1 MDAFLEEHAL
11 LLAKYDKWSRRDLTG
26 KQYVSIWAAG
36 IHVRIRLADPANPK
50 QCLLVV
56 MGATADGQ
64 KELIAVIDG
73 VRESKQ
79 SWLELLLDLKN
90 RGSPFHRRSLS
101 PMVRSASGPPCGRPT
116 RRRVGNAAQVHKT
129 ANVINSRSS
138 SKAESSPPESCR
150 TPPDSRLTNTTF
162 DESSAAVSGP
172 SLTAGWPDGRRWG
185 PQPL

>member
-11 LLAKYDKWSRRDLTG
+11 LLAKYDKWSRLDLTG

-90 RGSPFHRRSLS
+90 RGLTIPPTIAVADGALGFWAALREAYPTTRGQRCSSPQDRQRHQLTF
-101 PMVRSASGPPCGRPT
+101 VIQGRIFT
-116 RRRVGNAAQVHKT
+116 AGVLQNAA
-129 ANVINSRSS
+129 
-138 SKAESSPPESCR
+138 
-150 TPPDSRLTNTTF
+150 
-162 DESSAAVSGP
+162 
-172 SLTAGWPDGRRWG
+172 
-185 PQPL
+185 